1 MIPKI
6 IHQVYGI
13 FDDGVSLDEITVF
26 KKHTDLTK
34 AFCYGHNIEYKMWS
48 LKECEELLCEYY
60 PEYIELWNEFRL
72 PIQQADFIRYLI
84 LHRCGG
90 IYVDCDIYPIKP
102 LDKLLKDDL
111 LFVSWNNDKKM
122 LPYNAIMGATPNH
135 NLFIN
140 ICNDI
145 IDRVEE
151 KQSMEIYDKWQGRLV
166 YQTTG
171 HHMLKNHVKK
181 EYIKDILHIHN
192 DEKGINIVGKDVY
205 FYDSNLSLWF

>member
-6 IHQVYGI
+6 IHQVFWNFKGKE
-13 FDDGVSLDEITVF
+13 LDEITVF

-34 AFCYGHNIEYKMWS
+34 AFCKGHNIEYKMWS
-48 LKECEELLCEYY
+48 LKDCEELICEFY

-72 PIQQADFIRYLI
+72 PIQQCDFIRYLI

-111 LFVSWNNDKKM
+111 LFVSWHNDKKI
-122 LPYNAIMGATPNH
+122 LPYNAVMGAEKEND
-135 NLFIN
+135 LFIN

-171 HHMLKNHVKK
+171 HNMLKNHVKK

-192 DEKGINIVGKDVY
+192 EKKGINIVGKDVY